1 MKIYLIF
8 LFAAL
13 IIANE
18 EGNSDRI
25 YANEWSIVQNKD
37 NNEDSTYAKVNASST
52 KRLLILMKIP
62 QIVLIPVLFPVLFP
76 ILLIKLV
83 NFFKFNKSTNGL
95 SGAVIAA
102 LDIIFI
108 ALIAILFGVY

>member
-25 YANEWSIVQNKD
+25 YANEWSIEQNKD
-37 NNEDSTYAKVNASST
+37 NNEDSTYAKVISSST
-52 KRLLILMKIP
+52 KRMLTLMKIP
-62 QIVLIPVLFPVLFP
+62 QIVLIPVVFPVLFP
-76 ILLIKLV
+76 FLLIILVKKLQKI
-83 NFFKFNKSTNGL
+83 FL
-95 SGAVIAA
+95 SSIN
-102 LDIIFI
+102 LQM
-108 ALIAILFGVY
+108 VYLVQLLLL